1 MTSIVP
7 ALARRAAV
15 LSGAIVL
22 LVILV
27 VVSLMVGARTI
38 TASDVLSIL
47 TGIGPPPDSIDSVVL
62 RTLRLPRTILGVVV
76 GAALGAAG
84 VLIQTLTRNPLAD
97 PGILGINAGS
107 SLLVVLSITVFGWTG
122 ALATAGAG
130 MLGAGAA
137 LIVVIALSWR
147 GGTSPL
153 RLVLAGTAFAAALSG
168 VTSAIVIF
176 DAGTLDQVRFWSLGS
191 LAGRDTGLI
200 WPAIG
205 LVGIA
210 LLAAIAL
217 AIPLNTLSLGDD
229 MARSLGTS
237 VARVRLASL
246 VTIALLCGTATA
258 VAGPIGFVGLTVPFI
273 ARAIGGADTRWML
286 GLSIVLGALL
296 LLGADVV
303 GRLAAGTGELEVG
316 IVVSVVGAPIFIA
329 LARRTRALS
338 P

>member
-1 MTSIVP
+1 
-7 ALARRAAV
+7 
-15 LSGAIVL
+15 
-22 LVILV
+22 
-27 VVSLMVGARTI
+27 MVGARAI
-38 TASDVLSIL
+38 GAADVIGSL
-47 TGIGPPPDSIDSVVL
+47 TGIGAVPSEVDSVVL
-62 RTLRLPRTILGVVV
+62 RTLRLPRTILAVLV

-97 PGILGINAGS
+97 PGILGINAGA

-130 MLGAGAA
+130 MLGAAGA
-137 LIVVIALSWR
+137 LLVVIALSWR

-153 RLVLAGTAFAAALSG
+153 RLVLAGTAFAAALGG
-168 VTSAIVIF
+168 VTSAVVIL

-205 LVGIA
+205 LVGVA
-210 LLAAIAL
+210 LCAAIAL

-237 VARVRLASL
+237 VARVRFATL
-246 VTIALLCGTATA
+246 VTVSLLCGTATA
-258 VAGPIGFVGLTVPFI
+258 VAGPIGLVGLAVPFI
-273 ARAIGGADTRWML
+273 ARAIAGADTRWML
-286 GLSIVLGALL
+286 AFSIVLGALM

-303 GRLAAGTGELEVG
+303 GRLLAGTGELEVG
-316 IVVSVVGAPIFIA
+316 VVVAVLGAPLFIV
-329 LARRTRALS
+329 LARQTKAVSL
-338 P
+338 